1 MAKKKKSKTAS
12 ADAEPGSQPNGS
24 NVSSV
29 KPAQANPAPA
39 PAPPTLVICRN
50 KHWRYISSYHGPWLN
65 LPPEVLETLA
75 HSNYYSLKPQPID
88 PAVFFDLVRIRRL
101 IDDATSL
108 AVRAANGT
116 TAFSLNTS
124 LNSAHGY
131 LNGADADILGISHSR
146 GGGANA
152 KLSSERKF
160 RMREHATSKLSHA
173 YRLDEIAAS
182 VATMQSASALEDV
195 AKHVLQRNEHDPQAM
210 YVHFFHEKIPSRA
223 MAECTSLKPLSDI
236 INQRP
241 TEAAAYRTRAVT
253 RIFKEEFHAAAR
265 DLTEGLATQRL
276 YHGHRSDQLDLI
288 LAKDAAKLSQAKLD
302 ERDYPSSMEP
312 QLLFHRANVYLTM
325 ACQNIAPALN
335 RFDLAPSNEH
345 IPGVQELPPLESL
358 HQKEEA
364 RDRMEARKLVR
375 TYAKRALR
383 DYTAFLSRFDYT
395 PGLSAEF
402 TEAFLDKVASMTNP
416 QSTGSRSQR
425 LLDVDA
431 HSQHGLSEALFK
443 YERRRNNNPNDQF
456 PQIPKPAVHKLS
468 DLFNAV
474 PPQGLPPYPP
484 DAQTAEARQHPVFSL
499 PDFSEAVTYHPLLT
513 DVLHSLLLCHCL
525 VQTSVKEHQRHA
537 YMAARISRVC
547 DGYPIFLAARSPSR
561 ADWVEVLRKTK
572 NWVGLDQT
580 WEHLCTPSP
589 NKDRQRR
596 GSMLHKDGTNGKK
609 ANGHSVT
616 KKNDNREKLDEIK
629 RNAIREALADERVV
643 DEDTFRQSV
652 RAREARAIAAEDE
665 EMRKEY
671 NNISPTR
678 STDTNAN
685 TKSTSGAST
694 AKDPTAIKTNGANS
708 KPNQDTPLKE
718 KDYSISTE
726 RAEMITRWIHEAPPP
741 GGDGSSSGTSRR
753 KPAAKRNQN
762 PQVRALRKQASDMSA
777 ASQVSNVSGGSNA
790 TTTATGLEQS
800 VESLDMVD

>member
-1 MAKKKKSKTAS
+1 MAKKKKSKMAA
-12 ADAEPGSQPNGS
+12 ADADGAQPSEAPAS
-24 NVSSV
+24 NVKS
-29 KPAQANPAPA
+29 AQANPVPPPA
-39 PAPPTLVICRN
+39 QPQPPTLVICRN

-75 HSNYYSLKPQPID
+75 HSNYYSPKPQPID

-116 TAFSLNTS
+116 TAFSLN
-124 LNSAHGY
+124 NSMNSSHGY
-131 LNGADADILGISHSR
+131 LNGADAEILGITHSR
-146 GGGANA
+146 GGGGNA

-182 VATMQSASALEDV
+182 VATMQSASALEEV
-195 AKHVLQRNEHDPQAM
+195 AKHVLQRNEQDPEAQ

-223 MAECTSLKPLSDI
+223 MAESTSLKPLTDI

-253 RIFKEEFHAAAR
+253 RIFKEDFHGAAR

-276 YHGHRSDQLDLI
+276 YYGHRSDQLELI
-288 LAKDAAKLSQAKLD
+288 LAKDAAKLSQGKLD
-302 ERDYPSSMEP
+302 EKDYPSSMEP

-325 ACQNIAPALN
+325 ACQNIAAALKRSDAVPPN
-335 RFDLAPSNEH
+335 EQAPSE
-345 IPGVQELPPLESL
+345 QEVPPTESPQ
-358 HQKEEA
+358 QKEEA
-364 RDRMEARKLVR
+364 RARMEARKLVR

-383 DYTAFLSRFDYT
+383 DYTSFLSHFDYT
-395 PGLSAEF
+395 PGLSPEF
-402 TEAFLDKVASMTNP
+402 TEAFLDKVSSMTNS
-416 QSTGSRSQR
+416 QSGASRSQR

-431 HSQHGLSEALFK
+431 HSQNGLSEALVK

-456 PQIPKPAVHKLS
+456 PQIPKPTVHKVGE
-468 DLFNAV
+468 LFNAV

-484 DAQTAEARQHPVFSL
+484 DPQTAEARQHPIFSL
-499 PDFSEAVTYHPLLT
+499 PDFSEAVTYHPLLA

-537 YMAARISRVC
+537 YMAARVSRVC

-572 NWVGLDQT
+572 NWVGLEQT
-580 WEHLCTPSP
+580 WEQLCTPSP
-589 NKDRQRR
+589 DKDHRRR
-596 GSMLHKDGTNGKK
+596 GSMLQKDGTNSKK
-609 ANGHSVT
+609 ANSNSVT
-616 KKNDNREKLDEIK
+616 KKHDGREQLDEIK

-678 STDTNAN
+678 STKVSN
-685 TKSTSGAST
+685 GAS
-694 AKDPTAIKTNGANS
+694 AGKGQDSHPDKTNGTAS
-708 KPNQDTPLKE
+708 KTKQESSLKE

-726 RAEMITRWIHEAPPP
+726 RAEMIARWIREAPPP
-741 GGDGSSSGTSRR
+741 GGEGSSTGTSRR
-753 KPAAKRNQN
+753 RAGAKKN
-762 PQVRALRKQASDMSA
+762 PQVRALRKQASDMSTVSHA
-777 ASQVSNVSGGSNA
+777 SNVSAGSNA
-790 TTTATGLEQS
+790 TTTGLEQS

>member
-1 MAKKKKSKTAS
+1 
-12 ADAEPGSQPNGS
+12 
-24 NVSSV
+24 
-29 KPAQANPAPA
+29 
-39 PAPPTLVICRN
+39 
-50 KHWRYISSYHGPWLN
+50 
-65 LPPEVLETLA
+65 
-75 HSNYYSLKPQPID
+75 
-88 PAVFFDLVRIRRL
+88 VRIRRL

-116 TAFSLNTS
+116 TAFALNSS
-124 LNSAHGY
+124 LNSSHGY

-146 GGGANA
+146 GGGTNA

-182 VATMQSASALEDV
+182 VATMQSASALEEV
-195 AKHVLQRNEHDPQAM
+195 AKHVLQRNDRDPEAQ

-223 MAECTSLKPLSDI
+223 MAECTSLKPLTDI

-253 RIFKEEFHAAAR
+253 RIFKEDFHAAAR

-276 YHGHRSDQLDLI
+276 YHGHRSDQLDLV
-288 LAKDAAKLSQAKLD
+288 LAKDAVKLSHAKLD
-302 ERDYPSSMEP
+302 ESDYPSSMEP

-325 ACQNIAPALN
+325 ACQHIAPALK
-335 RFDLAPSNEH
+335 RPDSAPSNEQML
-345 IPGVQELPPLESL
+345 GEQELPLPESPHL
-358 HQKEEA
+358 KEEA
-364 RDRMEARKLVR
+364 RARMEARKLVR

-383 DYTAFLSRFDYT
+383 DYTAFLSHFDYT

-402 TEAFLDKVASMTNP
+402 TEAFLDKVASMTNT
-416 QSTGSRSQR
+416 QSGGSRSQR
-425 LLDVDA
+425 LLDVGA
-431 HSQHGLSEALFK
+431 HSQHGLSEALVK
-443 YERRRNNNPNDQF
+443 YERRRNNDPNDQF

-468 DLFNAV
+468 ELFNAV

-484 DAQTAEARQHPVFSL
+484 DAQTAQARQHPVFSL
-499 PDFSEAVTYHPLLT
+499 PDFSEAITYHPLLT

-572 NWVGLDQT
+572 NWVGLEQT

-589 NKDRQRR
+589 NKDRRR
-596 GSMLHKDGTNGKK
+596 QGSMAHKDGTNDQKT
-609 ANGHSVT
+609 NGHSVT
-616 KKNDNREKLDEIK
+616 KKSDTREKLDEIK

-678 STDTNAN
+678 ST
-685 TKSTSGAST
+685 TSKNVNGAPI
-694 AKDPTAIKTNGANS
+694 AKDQSPAKTNGPDS

-726 RAEMITRWIHEAPPP
+726 RAEMIARWIHEAPPP
-741 GGDGSSSGTSRR
+741 GGDGSSTGTSRR
-753 KPAAKRNQN
+753 KAGAKRSRNQTQN

-777 ASQVSNVSGGSNA
+777 ASQISNLSGGSNA
-790 TTTATGLEQS
+790 TTTATSTGLEQS